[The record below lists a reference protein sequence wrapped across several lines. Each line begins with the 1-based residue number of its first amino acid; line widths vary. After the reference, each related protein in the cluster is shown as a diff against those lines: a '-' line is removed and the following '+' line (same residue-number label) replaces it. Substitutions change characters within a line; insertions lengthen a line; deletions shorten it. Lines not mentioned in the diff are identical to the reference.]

1 MISADG
7 PEELV
12 VEELRALV
20 HEVFVAEEES
30 ARAEEVFLECP
41 EDVETRINNA
51 NDVFFFSEA
60 ESLRRG
66 KSYHARLNN
75 GHLFC
80 MSQSR
85 P

>member
-1 MISADG
+1 VISADG

-51 NDVFFFSEA
+51 NEVFFFRRQRVYDGG
-60 ESLRRG
+60 SLTMRG
-66 KSYHARLNN
+66 
-75 GHLFC
+75 
-80 MSQSR
+80 
-85 P
+85 